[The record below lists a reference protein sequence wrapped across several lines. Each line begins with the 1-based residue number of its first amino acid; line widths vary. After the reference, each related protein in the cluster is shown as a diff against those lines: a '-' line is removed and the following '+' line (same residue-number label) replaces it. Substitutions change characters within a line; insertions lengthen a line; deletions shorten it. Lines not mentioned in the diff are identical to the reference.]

1 MNRIRRPRAEYE
13 ALLARKESEHLTYKQ
28 LAAEAGIPES
38 TLVLWLGRLKKERR
52 ASAAFVEVHAEPTR
66 HSGVEIVLENGH
78 RIAVDQDFD
87 EHVLRRVVAA
97 LEC

>member
-13 ALLARKESEHLTYKQ
+13 ALLARKESERLTYKQ

-38 TLVLWLGRLKKERR
+38 TLVLWLGRLRKERQ
-52 ASAAFVEVHAEPTR
+52 ASTAFVEVQADPPQC
-66 HSGVEIVLENGH
+66 SGVEIVLESGH
-78 RIAVDQDFD
+78 RIAVDHDFD
-87 EHVLRRVVAA
+87 EHVLRRVAAA